1 MELGD
6 PEPGLSLSF
15 WVQDTQV
22 VSVCESPSPTSC
34 LLEVSQGREEEAPK
48 GVLLPLGFP
57 SKGTPLLYQESF

>member
-1 MELGD
+1 MQLGD

-15 WVQDTQV
+15 GVQDTQV
-22 VSVCESPSPTSC
+22 VSVCESRSPTSC

-48 GVLLPLGFP
+48 EVLLPLGFP